1 MANTP
6 LKIVYCI
13 PAIYMAGGV
22 ERVLASKANYFI
34 EHFGYDVTIIITE
47 GKGKPVFFPLSDK
60 VKVINLDI
68 NFEELWNCSFIK
80 KIFLYLPKQ
89 YKYKKLLTKEL
100 LRIRPDITIS
110 TLRRE
115 INFINDIKDGSKKV
129 GELHVNRA
137 NYRNFKI
144 EGTNFVK
151 KLFSKYW
158 SAHLVNHLK
167 KLSQLVVL
175 TEKDHAAWTELD
187 NVITIPNPL
196 PFKPSSVSN
205 LTEKRVITIAR
216 YSYEKGIDML
226 LRAWAEVEKQTE
238 EWSLDVYGE
247 GDSSPYEKMI
257 DDLGID
263 RRRCR
268 LNGRIDDVE
277 QEYCQSSLFVLSS
290 RFEGFGLV
298 IVEAMA
304 CGVPVVSFDCPW
316 GPRSII
322 HNGEDGVLVE
332 NETPLAL
339 AEGLVSMIN
348 DADKRKKM
356 SIAAQQNVSRFNI
369 EHIAYQWKD
378 LFDKLMMK

>member
-47 GKGKPVFFPLSDK
+47 GKGKPIFFPLSDK

-129 GELHVNRA
+129 GELHASRA
-137 NYRNFKI
+137 SYRNFKI
-144 EGTNFVK
+144 EGTNIIKSF
-151 KLFSKYW
+151 FSKYW
-158 SAHLVNHLK
+158 SAHLVFHLK
-167 KLSQLVVL
+167 KLDQLVVL
-175 TEKDHAAWTELD
+175 TEKDCMAWAELN

-304 CGVPVVSFDCPW
+304 CGVPVVSFDCLW

-332 NETPLAL
+332 NENPLAL